1 MSVSSRITI
10 EYRTIEGHLK
20 LLLLAESK
28 MLELI
33 VESAVVPFGIA
44 QHRAKVEET
53 LLLFSELVER
63 TRNTF
68 FDYLS
73 HLLIHYSC
81 YQSREHWQDYVNNRC
96 DN

>member
-10 EYRTIEGHLK
+10 KDRTIQGHLK

-81 YQSREHWQDYVNNRC
+81 YQS
-96 DN
+96 